1 MSMAISKTNPERLKR
16 SRIFY
21 GALTFFIV
29 SIITVLLWTLNA
41 LILPIII
48 GLISAYIAMPG
59 LKWLMKH
66 RIPKWLGI
74 LMLFGGFIFVVF
86 ILGRQVI
93 SMLPDDKEQLE
104 LRVNIQYKLYSNF
117 QDFMNEDTSS
127 PSKEML
133 LAVFGPELT
142 PILNSIVSFIS
153 LSEDE
158 GKKLYQMSQF
168 TEENQ
173 YPIKPSTVK
182 RFEEL
187 KNLGYLSTDV
197 VEEKEG
203 TEKKSFNPFAAAP
216 GSSRIA
222 ALLSAISN
230 WILTPFVF
238 IFILFDDGEIKHS
251 LLNLIP
257 NRYFEMSLTTMDNAD
272 NAIGSY
278 LRGTLTES
286 TLVGI
291 CFIVGLMLVGFE
303 LQAAVLIGMVA
314 GVANAIPFLGPVIG
328 LIVGI
333 SYAMIVENIDPLL
346 PFLSSE
352 SAILGVVIVVIT
364 VQLLDNAYFGPVIL
378 GKAVNLHPLVVIIG
392 VSGGS
397 ILFGFT
403 GMLFAIPTIVM
414 IDVII
419 STVYKQLKAYYI
431 IY

>member
-1 MSMAISKTNPERLKR
+1 MAISKTNPDRLKR

-21 GALTFFIV
+21 AFLTTFVV
-29 SIITVLLWTLNA
+29 SIIAMLLWTLNA
-41 LILPIII
+41 LILPIVI
-48 GLISAYIAMPG
+48 GLLSAYIAMPG
-59 LKWLMKH
+59 LKWLVKH

-74 LMLFGGFIFVVF
+74 AILFGGFIFVVF

-93 SMLPDDKEQLE
+93 SMLPDEKEQVE
-104 LRVNIQYKLYSNF
+104 LRVNIQYKLYLTF
-117 QDFMNEDTSS
+117 QDFLNEESSS
-127 PSKEML
+127 PSKDML
-133 LAVFGPELT
+133 LTVFGPELT

-153 LSEDE
+153 LNEDE
-158 GKKLYQMSQF
+158 EKKLYQLSQF

-173 YPIKPSTVK
+173 YPIRPSTVK

-187 KNLGYLSTDV
+187 KKAGYISKDV
-197 VEEKEG
+197 IETKEG

-216 GSSRIA
+216 GNSRIA

-238 IFILFDDGEIKHS
+238 IFILFDDGEIKHA

-286 TLVGI
+286 TLVGL
-291 CFIVGLMLVGFE
+291 CFIIGLLAVGFE
-303 LQAAVLIGMVA
+303 IQAAVLIGMVA

-328 LIVGI
+328 LVVGV

-346 PFLSSE
+346 PFLDSE
-352 SAILGVVIVVIT
+352 SAILGVVIVVIL

-403 GMLFAIPTIVM
+403 GMLFAIPSIVM
-414 IDVII
+414 VNVII